1 MTQPTSV
8 NMTFDTSLVDL
19 NPNASFSTTESDPS
33 DIGTLNLPS
42 KTPKIQQPSLFE
54 EQSQDTPKQSQTLSS
69 SNSMPPPKVPT
80 PVQHIP
86 TQDAYDQWAS
96 IYDSDGNMLQ
106 SIDDLELTT
115 LLPDFL
121 GKVSSN
127 VQNQEISVLD
137 LGCGT
142 GRNTAKLLSYSWP
155 QNSRISVTGLDFS
168 KGMLDV
174 AAQKL
179 RPFVEGSVNEQSRT
193 ELRLECSDCFPTV
206 SNPAA
211 SPLPAVPNLTPVNGV
226 ISTLVLEHIPLRSYF
241 STLSSLLQPN
251 GIALVTNMHADMG
264 RVSQAGFINAEG
276 VKVRGSSF
284 AFTVEETVAEARKA
298 GFEIVSVKERSMTKE
313 DVESGLVGE
322 RGWKWVG
329 INVWYG
335 MVLRKVV

>member
-1 MTQPTSV
+1 
-8 NMTFDTSLVDL
+8 MTFDTSLVDL
-19 NPNASFSTTESDPS
+19 NPNVSFSTTESDPS
-33 DIGTLNLPS
+33 DFGTLNPNT
-42 KTPKIQQPSLFE
+42 KTPTIQQPSLFE
-54 EQSQDTPKQSQTLSS
+54 DQSQETPKQSQTLSPS
-69 SNSMPPPKVPT
+69 DIMPPPKSST
-80 PVQHIP
+80 PVQHIS

-115 LLPDFL
+115 LLPNFL
-121 GKVSSN
+121 AEVSSS
-127 VQNQEISVLD
+127 VQNQDISVLD

-155 QNSRISVTGLDFS
+155 HNYRISVIGLDFS

-174 AAQKL
+174 ASQKL
-179 RPFVEGSVNEQSRT
+179 RPFTEGIGIKNSRVD
-193 ELRLECSDCFPTV
+193 LRLECADCFPTV
-206 SNPAA
+206 SNPSA
-211 SPLPAVPNLTPVNGV
+211 SPLPLVPNLTPVNGV
-226 ISTLVLEHIPLRSYF
+226 ISTLVLEHIPLKSYF
-241 STLSSLLQPN
+241 ATLSSLLQRN

-264 RVSQAGFINAEG
+264 RVSQAGFINADG

-313 DVESGLVGE
+313 DVESGMVGQ

-335 MVLRKVV
+335 VVLRKAA